1 MVERYLSVCRRLRC
15 SLVFGFRVHNASRGN
30 HQRKLPF
37 TFIRQTPLELIFRE
51 RLQGTR
57 VLTPSMKWRL
67 ASFIPT
73 VIYRKLGNAPTPS
86 YSSCIIRR
94 LSVRFRLSFLQR
106 LAVGIVC
113 LLLQLLCCRPCCNSP
128 YRLLFG
134 NIRDEPRRSLR
145 SPSE

>member
-1 MVERYLSVCRRLRC
+1 MQVFCSPHPHAPLPMRPCLWMLVVKEPIFSCRRLRC

-86 YSSCIIRR
+86 YSSCAYPTP
-94 LSVRFRLSFLQR
+94 F
-106 LAVGIVC
+106 
-113 LLLQLLCCRPCCNSP
+113 
-128 YRLLFG
+128 
-134 NIRDEPRRSLR
+134 RSLPALL
-145 SPSE
+145 SPEIISSRNRVPSSSTVVLPPLL